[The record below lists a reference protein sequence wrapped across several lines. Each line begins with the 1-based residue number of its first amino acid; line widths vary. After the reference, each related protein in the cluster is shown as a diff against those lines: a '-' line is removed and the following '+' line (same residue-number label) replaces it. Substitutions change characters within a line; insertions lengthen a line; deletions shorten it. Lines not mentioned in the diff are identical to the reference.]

1 MLDQDDKGHDK
12 VNEIYHKVIS
22 MLERVKSVKALSEAL
37 KSLIG
42 LERQAYDI
50 DVLNKQTN
58 RDILAHI
65 KAEQANCP

>member
-12 VNEIYHKVIS
+12 LNEIYHKVIS
-22 MLERVKSVKALSEAL
+22 MLERVKSVKAFSEAL

-50 DVLNKQTN
+50 DVRNKQTN
-58 RDILAHI
+58 RDILAHN
-65 KAEQANCP
+65 KAVQANCP